1 MGKQNEG
8 YDWEKCIRNNSS
20 NRKSPLYKRPSNIV
34 SICPKKNSNFK
45 RSLYPIISLLVIWYS
60 VHFYIKTPIT
70 IIPDIPVIKKY
81 HPQIIP
87 GGITLKRDRQGHFRG
102 TILINGVPM
111 AFMIDTGATRTVIP
125 RKMAVQAS
133 LPIGRTIQTHTAGGE
148 VLSHETHVN
157 KLQIGNAVIR
167 NLPASINHHLKEVLI
182 GMNTLKYFRMVQSG
196 DTLTLVSND
205 YNGEIIQEPVAVINN
220 DPYSSQIK
228 QKPFNGSTIQNHR
241 GPTELEWKTPVKR
254 AVAIKKRV
262 TCSMK
267 NAHKTCSTSYSD
279 R

>member
-8 YDWEKCIRNNSS
+8 YDWEKCIKNNSS
-20 NRKSPLYKRPSNIV
+20 VRRSPLYKRPSNIV
-34 SICPKKNSNFK
+34 SIRPKKNSNIK
-45 RSLYPIISLLVIWYS
+45 RSLYPIICLLIIWYAINFHLKKS
-60 VHFYIKTPIT
+60 IST
-70 IIPDIPVIKKY
+70 ISSIPVIKENN
-81 HPQIIP
+81 PQIIP
-87 GGITLKRDRQGHFRG
+87 GGIILKKDRQGHFRG
-102 TILINGVPM
+102 TVLVNNIPM
-111 AFMIDTGATRTVIP
+111 PFMIDTGATRTVIP
-125 RKMAVQAS
+125 RKMAVLAS
-133 LPIGRTIQTHTAGGE
+133 LPIGRTIQTHTAGGK
-148 VLSHETHVN
+148 VLSHESHIN
-157 KLQIGNAVIR
+157 KLKIGNAVIR

-205 YNGEIIQEPVAVINN
+205 YDGEIMQEPVAVINN

-228 QKPFNGSTIQNHR
+228 QKPFNGSTVQNHR
-241 GPTELEWKTPVKR
+241 VPTELEWQTPVKR

-267 NAHKTCSTSYSD
+267 NGHKTCNTSYSD